1 VRSFYPLIFAI
12 AFVLSV
18 GIIEIALL
26 RLLNKIWWKRR
37 LIRRGAI
44 SLPIIGSLMVLVW
57 GLGEYHTISWL
68 AFIGAAL
75 AVLAFMC
82 ELALMLSLPISGV
95 IHLLHALKVHLAKK
109 RRSRRGTGVD
119 ENRRDFLKA
128 TAAAVPLITIAGSV
142 SGVTNSFGEV
152 KVYKREMLI
161 ENLLPDFE
169 GLKILHI
176 SDPHLRHYVT
186 LSDLEQVCTEAAAF
200 SPDLTLVTGDVADD
214 LGQLSDALKM
224 VYDLKSPLG
233 TFACLGNHEY
243 YRGIEDVRRIYDKS
257 PVPLMVDEAIT
268 VNVKN
273 SRLMIGATDDPV
285 SFGSRHQEFYRNCLD
300 FILTRQDL
308 ADFSV
313 LLAHRPDALDKAS
326 ESGFNLVLSGHTHG
340 GQIGFMGRSVFE
352 GAWPDRYLWGEYSRG
367 KTKLYT
373 SSGVGHWFPFR
384 LGCPREAPILEL
396 HRA

>member
-12 AFVLSV
+12 AFILMV
-18 GIIEIALL
+18 GVVEIALL
-26 RLLNKIWWKRR
+26 RLLNKVWWKRP
-37 LIRRGAI
+37 LIRRGALA
-44 SLPIIGSLMVLVW
+44 LPLIGSIMVLVW

-68 AFIGAAL
+68 AYIGAVL

-82 ELALMLSLPISGV
+82 EVALMLSLPVSGV
-95 IHLLHALKVHLAKK
+95 IHLMHTLKVHLAK
-109 RRSRRGTGVD
+109 RRNGAKAEVD
-119 ENRRDFLKA
+119 QNRRDFLKA

-142 SGVTNSFGEV
+142 SGVTNSFGQV
-152 KVYKREMLI
+152 RVFKRDLLI
-161 ENLLPDFE
+161 DNLPPDLE

-186 LSDLEQVCTEAAAF
+186 LNDLEQVCTDAAAF

-214 LGQLSDALKM
+214 LRQLTDALKM
-224 VYDLKSPLG
+224 VNDLKAPLG

-243 YRGIEDVRRIYDKS
+243 YRGIKEVHRIYDKS
-257 PVPLMVDEAIT
+257 PVPLLVDMAVT

-285 SFGSRHQEFYRNCLD
+285 RFGSKHHDFYRACID
-300 FILTRQDL
+300 YILTRGDL
-308 ADFSV
+308 GDFSI
-313 LLAHRPDALDKAS
+313 LMAHRPDALDLAS

-384 LGCPREAPILEL
+384 LGCPREAPVFEL